1 MRIGWLL
8 CASVVVSGVEAEAG
22 IAGQAPFQPLR
33 ALSPVAVVQP
43 VQATKTAPDRLDG
56 FVRALA
62 ASYIALGDLYRDG
75 KTTAA
80 AAETAL
86 AYYRGLSNP
95 GRPAAIYAVISPS
108 DLIGVVKDAP
118 ADPFAASELY
128 LQAAAMGSSEALMR
142 LGDLY
147 REGRVVAADPKR
159 AYLFYD
165 QAAKAGNADGNLR
178 VGEMLARGQGVA
190 RDTGKG
196 LAMIGALADAGNPEA
211 LVLLGDLY
219 RPGGQ
224 GMVAMEPAKALGYY
238 RKAAALGYDAGKL
251 RVGEMIAIGQGAT
264 QDVEAGLAMIEE
276 VVARTRNPAGLV
288 LLGSLYSRADG
299 GVIAIDLGKAFGYF
313 RRAADS
319 GDETGILR
327 TGEMLA
333 RGRGTS
339 QSYQAGRAM
348 LTGLADHGD
357 TFALI
362 ALGDLLSDAAV
373 APVDLAAA
381 VTSYEKAASLG
392 HSDALVR
399 LGDLYSRNGAVAS
412 DSSTAF
418 SYYLR
423 ASQAGNLAGKL
434 RVGEMTVLGQG
445 TDRNVAAGLAQMN
458 ALADDGDADAMNML
472 GALYQRGIGG
482 LLPANAATAFGYFSK
497 AADAGSVIGTVH
509 AGEMMVRGQGTAKD
523 VAGGLTLVKAA
534 ADAGNSDALMSLGAL
549 MGDGSTGRVDAT
561 EAVLAYEKAAALGR
575 PDALVRIGDIY
586 RLGGT
591 IPTDPVKAFDYYRR
605 AALAGDETGRLRQGE
620 LTARGEGTRQDIV
633 AGLELVRQ
641 VGAGG
646 DPYAYVVLGD
656 LHLSG
661 AAGPVDGDAAV
672 AAYENAARQGRADAL
687 LRLGDLYRDGKGV
700 PADGGKAAEYYLK
713 AVDAENPAATAG
725 ENVQN

>member
-8 CASVVVSGVEAEAG
+8 VASVVVSGSAEASP
-22 IAGQAPFQPLR
+22 AGQAPMSP
-33 ALSPVAVVQP
+33 ALGLASSAEPHAI
-43 VQATKTAPDRLDG
+43 QATKPSEDSRDG
-56 FVRALA
+56 FMQALA

-80 AAETAL
+80 AAEAAL
-86 AYYRGLSNP
+86 AYYRGLDNP

-128 LQAAAMGSSEALMR
+128 LQAASMGSSEALMR

-147 REGRVVAADPKR
+147 REGRVVAADAKR

-165 QAAKAGNADGNLR
+165 QAAKSGNADGKLR

-196 LAMIGALADAGNPEA
+196 LAIIGALADAGNPEA

-224 GMVAMEPAKALGYY
+224 GMVAMEPEKALGYY
-238 RKAAALGYDAGKL
+238 RKATSLGYDVGKL
-251 RVGEMIAIGQGAT
+251 RVGEMTATGQGT
-264 QDVEAGLAMIEE
+264 PQDVEAGLAMIEE

-327 TGEMLA
+327 AGDMLA

-348 LTGLADHGD
+348 LAGLADHGD

-373 APVDLAAA
+373 APVDLAASVA
-381 VTSYEKAASLG
+381 SYEKAASLG

-399 LGDLYSRNGAVAS
+399 LGDLYSRNGAI
-412 DSSTAF
+412 TADPPRAF
-418 SYYLR
+418 AYYVR

-458 ALADDGDADAMNML
+458 SLADEGDADAMNLL
-472 GALYQRGIGG
+472 GGLYQRGIGR
-482 LLPANAATAFGYFSK
+482 LLPANPATAFGYFSK
-497 AADAGSVIGTVH
+497 SAEAGSVMGAVH
-509 AGEMMVRGQGTAKD
+509 AGEMKVRGQGTAKD
-523 VAGGLTLVKAA
+523 VTGGLQMVKAV
-534 ADAGNSDALMSLGAL
+534 ADAGNSEALMSLAAL
-549 MGDGSTGRVDAT
+549 LGDGSTGKVDAT

-586 RLGGT
+586 RLGGAMPAD
-591 IPTDPVKAFDYYRR
+591 PTKAFDYYRR
-605 AALAGDETGRLRQGE
+605 AGMAGDETGRLRQGE
-620 LTARGEGTRQDIV
+620 MTARGEGTRQDIP

-641 VGAGG
+641 VGISG

-661 AAGPVDGDAAV
+661 AVGPVDGHAAV

-713 AVDAENPAATAG
+713 AVDAENPAASAG
-725 ENVQN
+725 DVQN

>member
-8 CASVVVSGVEAEAG
+8 VASVVVSGSAEASP
-22 IAGQAPFQPLR
+22 AGQAPTLPALGFASPDVPR
-33 ALSPVAVVQP
+33 AI
-43 VQATKTAPDRLDG
+43 QATKPSEDSRDG
-56 FVRALA
+56 FVLALA

-80 AAETAL
+80 AAEAAL
-86 AYYRGLSNP
+86 TYYRGLDNP

-118 ADPFAASELY
+118 ADPFAASKLY
-128 LQAAAMGSSEALMR
+128 LQAANMGSSEALMR

-147 REGRVVAADPKR
+147 REGRVVASDARR

-165 QAAKAGNADGNLR
+165 QAAKAGNADGKLR

-196 LAMIGALADAGNPEA
+196 LGMIAALADAGNPEA

-219 RPGGQ
+219 RPGAQ
-224 GMVAMEPAKALGYY
+224 GMVAMEPDKALDYY
-238 RKAAALGYDAGKL
+238 RKAANLGYDVGKL
-251 RVGEMIAIGQGAT
+251 RVGEMTATGQGTT
-264 QDVEAGLAMIEE
+264 QDVQAGLAMIEE

-333 RGRGTS
+333 RGRGTA

-373 APVDLAAA
+373 APVDLAASVA
-381 VTSYEKAASLG
+381 SYEKAASLG

-399 LGDLYSRNGAVAS
+399 LGDLYSRNGAIAS
-412 DSSTAF
+412 DPPKAF
-418 SYYLR
+418 AYYVR
-423 ASQAGNLAGKL
+423 ASRAGNLAGKL

-458 ALADDGDADAMNML
+458 SLADEGDANAMNLL
-472 GALYQRGIGG
+472 GGLYQRGIGG
-482 LLPANAATAFGYFSK
+482 LLPANPVTAFGYFSK
-497 AADAGSVIGTVH
+497 SAEAGSVMGAVH
-509 AGEMMVRGQGTAKD
+509 AGEMKVRGQGTSKD
-523 VAGGLTLVKAA
+523 VVGGLQMVKAV
-534 ADAGNSDALMSLGAL
+534 ADAGNGEALMSLAAL
-549 MGDGSTGRVDAT
+549 LADGSTGKVDAT

-591 IPTDPVKAFDYYRR
+591 IPADPAKAFDYYRR
-605 AALAGDETGRLRQGE
+605 AGTAGDETGRLRQGE
-620 LTARGEGTRQDIV
+620 MTARGEGTRQDIP

-641 VGAGG
+641 VGVAG

-661 AAGPVDGDAAV
+661 AVGPVDGHAAV

-713 AVDAENPAATAG
+713 AVDAENPAASAG
-725 ENVQN
+725 DVQN